1 MYFDLTFLPIDKFV
15 KKKKERKTSLNLLW
29 NSDLLDFLSWTK
41 HFNEFEMFRGGF
53 IGGHLANSFF
63 FSFFFLPIHYTLSYF
78 VCKIL
83 PSLIYLFLSFSVEG
97 GKENSTMFII
107 IFPLAAGGLLLALSG
122 LIILR
127 RMQKKR
133 RDLKLQGISADCF

>member
-1 MYFDLTFLPIDKFV
+1 
-15 KKKKERKTSLNLLW
+15 
-29 NSDLLDFLSWTK
+29 
-41 HFNEFEMFRGGF
+41 MFRGGF

-83 PSLIYLFLSFSVEG
+83 PSLINLFLSFSTEG

-133 RDLKLQGISADCF
+133 RDLKLQGISADCFQRYLSIQVSFFSGGNVRFFIILSVRDGTSVIQGYCSVHFLEEQRE

>member
-1 MYFDLTFLPIDKFV
+1 MYFDLTFFPIDKFV
-15 KKKKERKTSLNLLW
+15 KKKRKENFIKSFMKFWSTWLFKL
-29 NSDLLDFLSWTK
+29 WTK
-41 HFNEFEMFRGGF
+41 HF
-53 IGGHLANSFF
+53 
-63 FSFFFLPIHYTLSYF
+63 FFFLPIHYTLSYF

-83 PSLIYLFLSFSVEG
+83 PSLIYLFLSFSAEG

>member
-1 MYFDLTFLPIDKFV
+1 MYFDVTFLPIDKFV

-63 FSFFFLPIHYTLSYF
+63 FPFFFTDPLH
-78 VCKIL
+78 
-83 PSLIYLFLSFSVEG
+83 
-97 GKENSTMFII
+97 II
-107 IFPLAAGGLLLALSG
+107 IF
-122 LIILR
+122 
-127 RMQKKR
+127 
-133 RDLKLQGISADCF
+133 CV

>member
-1 MYFDLTFLPIDKFV
+1 MYFDLTFFPIDKFV
-15 KKKKERKTSLNLLW
+15 KKKRKENFIKSFMKFWSTWLFKL
-29 NSDLLDFLSWTK
+29 WTK

-53 IGGHLANSFF
+53 IGGHSANSFF
-63 FSFFFLPIHYTLSYF
+63 FLFFLPIHYTLSYF

-83 PSLIYLFLSFSVEG
+83 PSLIYLFLSFSAEG